1 MRVILVYLLALT
13 AIWIFSE
20 RVFAQDE
27 FEMKEGDQT
36 YIMKKY
42 YMVFLK
48 KGEVRSQDS
57 TQAAEIQKGHMEHI
71 GKLAKDGYLHIA
83 GPFGGNGEMRGILVL
98 SVKTKEEAEMLA
110 SEDPA
115 VKAGRLKIEVL
126 EWWAAKGSTLK

>member
-1 MRVILVYLLALT
+1 MKNILVCLFLVAGFF
-13 AIWIFSE
+13 IFSAKAI
-20 RVFAQDE
+20 AQDE

-48 KGEVRSQDS
+48 KGDVRTQDS
-57 TQAAEIQKGHMEHI
+57 STAAQIQKGHMEHI
-71 GKLAKDGYLHIA
+71 NKLAKEGYLHIA
-83 GPFGGNGEMRGILVL
+83 GPFGGDGDLRGILVL
-98 SVKTKEEAEMLA
+98 SVKSKEEAEKIA

-115 VKAGRLKIEVL
+115 VVYGRLKVEVL